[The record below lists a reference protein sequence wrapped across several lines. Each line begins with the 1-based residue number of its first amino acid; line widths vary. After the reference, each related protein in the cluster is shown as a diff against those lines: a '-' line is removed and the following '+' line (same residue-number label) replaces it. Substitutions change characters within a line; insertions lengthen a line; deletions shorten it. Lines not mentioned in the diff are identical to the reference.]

1 MDLPFRCFD
10 RIPGSSFTF
19 TQQSTQTAIYTPHTF
34 SRKAIAFFFILEY
47 TEEEIFSDLN
57 DSSDTFDG
65 NDIKNFSKIKF
76 ESFKTIVN
84 NYLKRLNL
92 NINNYNHKMSDQSQ
106 NQNPNQKETKTEK
119 EEEISEGLTLI
130 STETYLTSQ
139 DQDNPGTSYC
149 QSFEIKQQED
159 SPK

>member
-1 MDLPFRCFD
+1 M
-10 RIPGSSFTF
+10 
-19 TQQSTQTAIYTPHTF
+19 
-34 SRKAIAFFFILEY
+34 
-47 TEEEIFSDLN
+47 N

-119 EEEISEGLTLI
+119 EEEISEGLTVI

-139 DQDNPGTSYC
+139 DQDNPCISYC